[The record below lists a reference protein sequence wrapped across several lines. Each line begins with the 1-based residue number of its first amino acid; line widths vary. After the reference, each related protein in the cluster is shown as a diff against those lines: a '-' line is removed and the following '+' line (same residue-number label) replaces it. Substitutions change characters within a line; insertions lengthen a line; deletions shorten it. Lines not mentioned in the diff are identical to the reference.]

1 MTEAPRCGRSERAC
15 ERRRRCAKNFAVSSD
30 DMTCSIASTSSKVW
44 WLGFFASAPY
54 FASALAN
61 SPLRK
66 VSGPVC
72 CGEVDVKIADD
83 RISSQRAG
91 ALLRSR
97 ASGR

>member
-1 MTEAPRCGRSERAC
+1 M
-15 ERRRRCAKNFAVSSD
+15 SD
-30 DMTCSIASTSSKVW
+30 DANVPRFRDVARRQDVVDRERELESLAGVRKRVVLRERLTNSS
-44 WLGFFASAPY
+44 
-54 FASALAN
+54 
-61 SPLRK
+61 LRK

-83 RISSQRAG
+83 RISSRTVG

>member
-1 MTEAPRCGRSERAC
+1 L
-15 ERRRRCAKNFAVSSD
+15 
-30 DMTCSIASTSSKVW
+30 KVW
-44 WLGFFASAPY
+44 LGLFASAPY

-72 CGEVDVKIADD
+72 CGEVDVKIADG

-91 ALLRSR
+91 ALLRYR

>member
-1 MTEAPRCGRSERAC
+1 MCQDVRGVV
-15 ERRRRCAKNFAVSSD
+15 RRQDVFDREYELDRKPGWGSC
-30 DMTCSIASTSSKVW
+30 
-44 WLGFFASAPY
+44 FASAPY

-83 RISSQRAG
+83 RTSSQRAG